1 MKSLPDILSKD
12 ERLVIGLMS
21 GTSLDGM
28 DAALVRL
35 KGHGLKTETQLLSF
49 ISIPYSTEERQHI
62 LQLVAGET
70 GGSRILSQF
79 NFWLGQRCLEACME
93 VCRQASVSADQ
104 IDLVGS
110 HGQTV
115 FHIPVAEEYLG
126 RPVASTFQLG
136 EASVIAEGMGCPV
149 VSDFRVRD
157 MAAGGQGAPLVPY
170 SEFLLYRSEKQ
181 HVGLQNIGGIGN
193 ITVLPRECS
202 MDQVYAFDTGPG
214 NMVIDQ
220 VVLRLT
226 GGKLKWDENGEMAA
240 RGTVSQELLGWMLK
254 DPYLQ
259 KKPPKTTGRELY
271 GAAYVDQLLNEAE
284 KLGLS
289 TESVVATVTRFT
301 AECIGLSWERFC
313 TEKPELLIVGGGGAH
328 NAALMEMIRQRLP
341 AVRVVTNEDIGLNSD
356 AKEAIAFAIM
366 ANECIFGGSNNVP
379 GVTGARHPVI
389 MGKISQ

>member
-93 VCRQASVSADQ
+93 VCRQASVSSDQ

-220 VVLRLT
+220 VVSRLT

-259 KKPPKTTGRELY
+259 KEPPKTTGRELY

-284 KLGLS
+284 KLGLA
-289 TESVVATVTRFT
+289 TESIVATVTRFT